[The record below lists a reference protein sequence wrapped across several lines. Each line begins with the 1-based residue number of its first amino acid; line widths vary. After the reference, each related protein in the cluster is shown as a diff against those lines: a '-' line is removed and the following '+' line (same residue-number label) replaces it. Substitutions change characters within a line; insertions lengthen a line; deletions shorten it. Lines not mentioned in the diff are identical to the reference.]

1 MRPSRSLLALPVLL
15 GLACGGNVVGTDR
28 TTLAVMHVP
37 ASAGVA
43 VSDVELKIVE
53 IRRDDG
59 TTHKSLSLEFEAAG
73 EALTAYRPGFKYS
86 CVVGDVVLTEGFVAY
101 GNTPVDGKLR
111 PDIGL
116 FELDDY
122 LRSTGSDEPSACE
135 FDLRLEQ
142 NGPPGPPQARK
153 QQPLGKLCYRKV
165 DGRRE
170 LAEGACPGDVVPR
183 APRADKTL
191 TAKIVSARPTR
202 DTAPGA
208 SSPIFGALLTLH
220 RPLPDRSSS
229 VTIAA
234 TCDGAAGQEILG
246 SGHFDDV
253 EPGES
258 IWHTGALSPNGTPR
272 GEAKQCELTIR
283 AKEGETST
291 EVARQCYRDGTLTD
305 GACE

>member
-1 MRPSRSLLALPVLL
+1 MQPSRSLLALPVLL

-37 ASAGVA
+37 ATAGVA
-43 VSDVELKIVE
+43 ISDVELKIVE

-59 TTHKSLSLEFEAAG
+59 TTHKSLSLKLEAAG
-73 EALTAYRPGFKYS
+73 DSLKKYRPGFKYG
-86 CVVGDVVLTEGFVAY
+86 CVVGEVVLTEGFVAY
-101 GNTPVDGKLR
+101 GNAPVDGKLR

-116 FELDDY
+116 VELDDY
-122 LRSTGSDEPSACE
+122 LRSIGSDEPSACE
-135 FDLRLEQ
+135 FDLRLEE

-170 LAEGACPGDVVPR
+170 LGEGACPEDGVPR
-183 APRADKTL
+183 APQADKTL

-202 DTAPGA
+202 DTAPGS
-208 SSPIFGALLTLH
+208 SSPIFGSLLTLH

-234 TCDGAAGQEILG
+234 TCDGALGQETLG
-246 SGHFDDV
+246 AGHFDDV

-258 IWHTGALSPNGTPR
+258 IWHPGTLAPNGKPR
-272 GEAKQCELTIR
+272 GEAKQCDLTIR
-283 AKEGETST
+283 ARDGETST
-291 EVARQCYRDGTLTD
+291 EIARHCYRGGTLTD
-305 GACE
+305 GACG